1 MTRAIQVLPDCA
13 DLNRETMPQPP
24 NRSRTVV
31 WKPMVVCPQP
41 DFYRRLQAVLADL
54 ALEQPC
60 TLAEYPRGGAIA
72 ALAERH
78 DCNICFIDVAT
89 NPERAQA
96 LIGELAPSV
105 PVVALHPRND
115 ADLIL
120 RCLRRGACEFVS
132 DPTADAVGAV
142 FDRLRRTRLDAAH
155 HVAGALYCVVPGKPG
170 CGASTLAANLAA
182 QLHRDGAN
190 PVLLVDGDQ
199 LTASIAFML
208 KLKPQFHLEDVLR
221 DWARM
226 DDDVWSRLTVRAFGL
241 DVLAA
246 PEDPTTRTE
255 VSRQFAAELCA
266 FWRERYAAVVLAL
279 PDVCAA
285 ADCGFAAVADCI
297 LLVTTNE
304 LAALQAT
311 RRGLRYLDSGV
322 ADRAKFRL
330 ILNRATSAIGLQ
342 REDVKTAL
350 AMQPFASL
358 SNDYEVIQAA
368 VLEGKPVPPG
378 SAYGVSVRALCRQLT
393 NQGVPEKKSASWLTA
408 LMQRTKLVSR

>member
-1 MTRAIQVLPDCA
+1 
-13 DLNRETMPQPP
+13 
-24 NRSRTVV
+24 
-31 WKPMVVCPQP
+31 MVVCPQP
-41 DFYRRLQAVLADL
+41 DFYRRMQTVLTEL

-60 TLAEYPRGGAIA
+60 TLAEYPRTGAIA
-72 ALAERH
+72 ALAERN
-78 DCNICFIDVAT
+78 DCNICFIDAAT
-89 NPERAQA
+89 NPQQAQL
-96 LIGELAPSV
+96 LIAELAPSV

-120 RCLRRGACEFVS
+120 RCLRRGACEFVA

-142 FDRLRRTRLDAAH
+142 FERLRRTRLDAAH

-170 CGASTLAANLAA
+170 CGASTLAAHLAV
-182 QLHRDGAN
+182 QLYSGGAD
-190 PVLLVDGDQ
+190 PVLLVDGDH

-208 KLKPQFHLEDVLR
+208 KLKPQFHLEDVMR

-246 PEDPTTRTE
+246 PEDPTTHTE

-266 FWRERYAAVVLAL
+266 FWKERYEAVILDL
-279 PDVCAA
+279 PDVRAA
-285 ADCGFAAVADCI
+285 ADCGFAAVADTV

-322 ADRAKFRL
+322 ADRDNLRL

-350 AMQPFASL
+350 SMQPFAVL
-358 SNDYEVIQAA
+358 SNDYEVIQSA
-368 VLEGKPVPPG
+368 VLEGKPAPPG
-378 SAYGVSVRALCRQLT
+378 SQYGASVRALCRQLT
-393 NQGVPEKKSASWLTA
+393 NNSVPIKKRVSWLA
-408 LMQRTKLVSR
+408 SLLPVNKLVSR